1 MSSQNKLPKEEKKAV
16 LSSSF
21 TEKLIHKAHRRHTI
35 REFLFMLIVGFRNM
49 IGGFFKIETIA
60 THSNKP
66 KKEDDHGTL
75 E

>member
-1 MSSQNKLPKEEKKAV
+1 MSSEQKIPEEAKKAV

-21 TEKLIHKAHRRHTI
+21 TERLIQKARRRHTF
-35 REFLFMLIVGFRNM
+35 REFLFMMIVGFRTI

-60 THSNKP
+60 TRHDKQ
-66 KKEDDHGTL
+66 KKEDDHEIL